1 MKESEKMAN
10 VMDKGHK
17 SGLMEVS
24 ISENGKI
31 KFSNIYRRED
41 KA

>member
-24 ISENGKI
+24 ISEMLERKRI
-31 KFSNIYRRED
+31 ST
-41 KA
+41 